1 MNVKTLLTCSAVLF
15 FAATVHADVKLPFV
29 FSDHMVLQAD
39 MAAPV
44 FGTAAAGEQVTVEI
58 NGQKKTA
65 TADKDGKWLAKLDA
79 MKAGGP
85 YELKVTGKNAITI
98 KDVLV
103 GEVWMASG
111 QSNMRF
117 PLSRATDGAAEI
129 SAMNNPKI
137 RYLQDTGS
145 WVFVTPNSGK
155 NFSAAAYYFA
165 KDLQEHLKVPVGIIE
180 NSVSGACIEQF
191 ISPEELAKPDIAEA
205 IKLHDV
211 PRHDVYDA
219 SIAPLIPYGIKGAL
233 WYQGEG
239 NRDFPIT
246 YRKLLATL
254 AADWRARWGQGN
266 FPLIIV
272 QLANWHPQT
281 PEPSVGKDCTLRE
294 AQLKALTAIPATA
307 LVVTID
313 LGIVNDVHYP
323 NKKPVGDR
331 LSIAARGMVYGEKIE
346 YSGPIFDAVKFEGA
360 KAVVSFKHVGGGLVA
375 KGDALKGF
383 VICGADKKFV
393 RADAK
398 IEGDTV
404 VVTQAG
410 VTSPIAVRY
419 AFENNPVCTLT
430 NKEGLPAAPFRSDEF
445 VSFPT
450 RDNTADDK

>member
-1 MNVKTLLTCSAVLF
+1 MTVKLLACCALLIFTTC
-15 FAATVHADVKLPFV
+15 VHADVKVPFM

-65 TADKDGKWLAKLDA
+65 TAAKDGKWLAKLDA

-85 YELKVTGKNAITI
+85 FELKITGKNTITI

-103 GEVWMASG
+103 GEVWVASG

-117 PLSRATDGAAEI
+117 PLSRATDGAAEV
-129 SAMNNPKI
+129 AKMNNPKI

-145 WVFVTPNSGK
+145 WRIVAPNVGG

-165 KDLQEHLKVPVGIIE
+165 ADLQEHLKVPVGIIE
-180 NSVSGACIEQF
+180 NSLSGACIEQF
-191 ISPEELAKPDIAEA
+191 MSPEELAKPDIAEA

-211 PRHDVYDA
+211 PRHDVYDEK
-219 SIAPLIPYGIKGAL
+219 IAGLIGYGIKGAL

-246 YRKLLATL
+246 YRKLLSAL
-254 AADWRARWGQGN
+254 VADWRGRWGQGD
-266 FPLIIV
+266 FPFIVV
-272 QLANWHPQT
+272 QLANWHAQT

-294 AQLKALTAIPATA
+294 AQFKALTAIPNTG

-313 LGIVNDVHYP
+313 LGIVADVHYP
-323 NKKPVGDR
+323 NKKPVGER
-331 LSIAARGMVYGEKIE
+331 LAIAARGLAYGEKIE
-346 YSGPIFDAVKFEGA
+346 YSGPIFDTVKFEGN
-360 KAVVSFKHVGGGLVA
+360 KAVVAFKHVGGGLVA
-375 KGDALKGF
+375 KGGEKVMGF

-393 RADAK
+393 RAEAK
-398 IEGDTV
+398 IEGDKV
-404 VVTQAG
+404 I
-410 VTSPIAVRY
+410 VTSASVASPVAVRY
-419 AFENNPVCTLT
+419 AFENNPVCNLT
-430 NKEGLPAAPFRSDEF
+430 NKEGLPASPFRSDEF

-450 RDNTADDK
+450 RDNTKDDQ